1 MWFTRRRD
9 PRIRD
14 EIQFHRDR
22 LIEDYMAAG
31 MSRVDAERRAFLEFG
46 NVAATEERVKDVRG
60 RWLEDF
66 GRDIRYA
73 LRALRHSRG
82 FTAVAVLTLALG
94 IGANAAIFSVINAVV
109 FKPIQTRDPGRLVGL
124 FQEESGNT
132 QNFRLHSY
140 PDFLDIRAGRDVFED
155 VLAFGF
161 TSVALQERDLTH
173 EVMAHVVS
181 ANFFS
186 LLGVAPLYGRGFLPE
201 EETSPTPVAVLSYPF
216 WKRLGGDP
224 AIVGTTLKLTR
235 ADVTVVGVMPEGFT
249 GTMMEAPAL
258 YLAFGSADMF
268 YGDQNQQVPSIR
280 TSRDFR
286 RFVLVGRLKAG
297 LDRAA
302 LPTALAVA
310 SERFQAAAPID
321 NKTWRLT
328 GHPPSRFSFGARP
341 ENLASEMG
349 PLTVLALGLSSIVLA
364 VSCLN
369 LANMMF
375 ARGANRQK
383 EIAVRLAI
391 GASRWR
397 ILRQLLTEGFLLA
410 ALGAGVGLVLSLWG
424 IGLLQTS
431 MMAGI
436 DQAIVF
442 DFTPDLRLFAVLL
455 ACCCAATVLFSLGPS
470 RKLVGA
476 DVVAGLK
483 ENAAEPAG
491 KRRGMFAVRN
501 LLVVGQIAFSLV
513 LLAVASLFL
522 RSAAKAATLNP
533 GFEMGPHFYARIRTD
548 LAGYDDAQS
557 RELLRAAVERV
568 AGLPG
573 VEASSL
579 GLFKPLSGARWV
591 RGVQLAGAPKPTPMA
606 TSLADGGELDVQYNV
621 IGAGYFRTLGLPLVR
636 GREFDRSEETS
647 PNASRVAIVSMN
659 LAERLWPG
667 EDPVGRRIQWPADD
681 TNPPTVLEIVGIA
694 PAVTWELFERER
706 PAMVY
711 VPLGQDFQR
720 SVYLHVRLAPG
731 VAPAPLMT
739 LVREE
744 LRRLDSRLPI
754 TELNTLRASY
764 EQGMRVRLTRMGA
777 TLFGAFGFAALL
789 LSVIGVYGL
798 RAYSVASRTREI
810 GLRMAIGANARSVLW
825 LMLSEGVHL
834 SLAGLGTG
842 LLAAA
847 VVGLLARGFLV
858 DVGALDP
865 VAFVLSPLVLALAV
879 LAACFFP
886 AYRAARIN
894 PMSAIRES

>member
-1 MWFTRRRD
+1 MWFNRRRD

-22 LIEDYMAAG
+22 LIEDYIAAG
-31 MSRVDAERRAFLEFG
+31 ISRADAERRAFLEFG

-73 LRALRHSRG
+73 LRALGHSRS
-82 FTAVAVLTLALG
+82 FSAVAVLTLALG
-94 IGANAAIFSVINAVV
+94 IGANAAIFTVINAVI
-109 FKPIQTRDPGRLVGL
+109 FKPIHASDSGRLLGL

-132 QNFRLHSY
+132 RNFRMHSY
-140 PDFLDIRAGRDVFED
+140 PDFLDIRANQGLFED
-155 VLAFGF
+155 VLAFGS
-161 TSVALQERDLTH
+161 TSVALEERDLTR
-173 EVMAHVVS
+173 EVVAHIVS

-186 LLGVAPLYGRGFLPE
+186 LLGVSPLYGRGFLPE
-201 EETSPTPVAVLSYPF
+201 EETSPTPVAVLNYPF

-224 AIVGTTLKLTR
+224 AIVGTRLKLTR
-235 ADVTVVGVMPEGFT
+235 GDVTVVGVMPEGFT
-249 GTMMEAPAL
+249 GTMLDAPAL
-258 YLAFGSADMF
+258 YLAFGSAETF
-268 YGDQNQQVPSIR
+268 FAGQSQRAPSIR

-286 RFVLVGRLKAG
+286 RFVLVARLKAG

-302 LPTALAVA
+302 LPAGLALA
-310 SERFQAAAPID
+310 SERFQAAAPVD
-321 NKTWRLT
+321 NKGWRLT
-328 GHPPSRFSFGARP
+328 GHPPSRLSFGARP
-341 ENLASEMG
+341 ENLASEIG
-349 PLTVLALGLSSIVLA
+349 PLAVLALGLSSIVLA

-375 ARGANRQK
+375 ARGANRHK

-410 ALGAGVGLVLSLWG
+410 VLGAGGGLVLSLWG
-424 IGLLQTS
+424 IGVLQAS

-436 DQAIVF
+436 DRAIPF
-442 DFTPDLRLFAVLL
+442 DFTPDLRLFAALA

-470 RKLVGA
+470 RKLVRA

-483 ENAAEPAG
+483 ENAAEPVG
-491 KRRGMFAVRN
+491 KRHGIFAVRN

-522 RSAAKAATLNP
+522 HSAAKSAAMDP
-533 GFEMGPHFYARIRTD
+533 GFDMGPNFYARIRTD

-579 GLFKPLSGARWV
+579 GLFKPVSGARWV

-606 TSLADGGELDVQYNV
+606 TSLVDGREVQVHYNV
-621 IGAGYFRTLGLPLVR
+621 IGADYFRTLGLSLVR
-636 GREFDRSEETS
+636 GREFDRSEVTS
-647 PNASRVAIVSMN
+647 PNASSVAIVSMN

-681 TNPPTVLEIVGIA
+681 TNPPTVLVIVGVAA
-694 PAVTWELFERER
+694 PVTWDLFEGER

-754 TELNTLRASY
+754 TELNTLRASH
-764 EQGMRVRLTRMGA
+764 EQGMQVRLTRMGA
-777 TLFGAFGFAALL
+777 TLFGAFGLAALL

-810 GLRMAIGANARSVLW
+810 GLRMALGANARGVLW
-825 LMLSEGVHL
+825 LMLSEGVNL
-834 SLAGLGTG
+834 SLVGLGIG

-847 VVGLLARGFLV
+847 VVGLLARGFLF
-858 DVGALDP
+858 DVSALDP
-865 VAFVLSPLVLALAV
+865 VAFILAPLVLALAV

-886 AYRAARIN
+886 AYRATRIN
-894 PMSAIRES
+894 PMGALRDS